1 MSEIKRVKI
10 GSILESQIPEF
21 LSVESPLLV
30 EFLEQYYKSME
41 SQSGS
46 IDIISNITKY
56 KNTKKFNNIDLIE
69 ETSLTSDVLS
79 FDTTINVTS
88 TRGWPDTYGLLK
100 INDEIITY
108 TSKTETS
115 FNNCVRGFSG
125 IENLRA
131 LDNPEF
137 AVFTSTNSEEHSSG
151 DVVSNLS
158 NLFLVE
164 FFEKFK
170 YEFLPGFESRD
181 FYENISVENIA
192 YKIKDLYSSK
202 GTDQSYKLLFKIL
215 YGSDI
220 EIIKPQDYTLT
231 PSSNSYFIT
240 KNILVEKISG
250 GDPIDTKGN
259 FLFQNITGIGTVSA
273 SIFNV
278 EYRPVANKD
287 FYEISL
293 DSTSFSGNFEVSGK
307 TRILE
312 SVSQNADNILVDST
326 VGFANSGSIIVKPRN
341 SDYITI
347 NYTGKNINQ
356 FTGVTNVSKPL
367 DFGLDLTEE
376 KFAFSYIGVGNT
388 SKVEFRVVNVIDSI
402 DFSKTSNL
410 RVGDSISLSG
420 FGRDLFDEYEFNSW
434 MYNLPTNHN
443 IQVISQVDSTKYR
456 VQLFDK
462 VYFYVG
468 EEILL
473 VDSLIIIQKL
483 KLLM

>member
-30 EFLEQYYKSME
+30 EFLGQYYKSLE
-41 SQSGS
+41 YQSGP

-56 KNTKKFNNIDLIE
+56 KNGKKFNNIDLIE
-69 ETSLTSDVLS
+69 KTTLTDDVLT
-79 FDTTINVTS
+79 FDQTINVTS
-88 TRGWPDTYGLLK
+88 TKGWPDSYGLLK
-100 INDEIITY
+100 ISDEIITY
-108 TSKTETS
+108 TSKTNTS
-115 FNNCVRGFSG
+115 FENCIRGFSG
-125 IENLRA
+125 IENLKA

-137 AVFTSTNSEEHSSG
+137 AVFSSTQSSEHSSG
-151 DVVSNLS
+151 DSVENLS

-181 FYENISVENIA
+181 FYENISIENIA

-220 EIIKPQDYTLT
+220 EIIKPQDFTLT

-250 GDPIDTKGN
+250 GNPIDIKGN

-278 EYRPVANKD
+278 EYRPVSNKN

-293 DSTSFSGNFEVSGK
+293 DSTSFSGNFQVSGK

-312 SVSQNADNILVDST
+312 KVSINSNNILVDST
-326 VGFANSGSIIVKPRN
+326 VGFANSGSLLVKPEN

-347 NYTGKNINQ
+347 NYSGKTINQ
-356 FTGVTNVSKPL
+356 FWIG
-367 DFGLDLTEE
+367 
-376 KFAFSYIGVGNT
+376 FSRRKIR
-388 SKVEFRVVNVIDSI
+388 F
-402 DFSKTSNL
+402 
-410 RVGDSISLSG
+410 
-420 FGRDLFDEYEFNSW
+420 
-434 MYNLPTNHN
+434 
-443 IQVISQVDSTKYR
+443 
-456 VQLFDK
+456 
-462 VYFYVG
+462 
-468 EEILL
+468 
-473 VDSLIIIQKL
+473 
-483 KLLM
+483 